1 MTTVITRKIVNTAA
15 LVLTVTSLVLGAAP
29 ANAGGFGFSIGVGGD
44 GDAGMTM
51 SHSFTMGDSIRR
63 GDMMFGDKSQEQ
75 LDDEWDDLG
84 DEDTAL
90 HIRIDTN
97 GHNVLLQQEHDCLYV
112 KKIEALLE
120 QMRANLKVYEQRR
133 AEHEKL
139 GRKDWVKDDNQVIKE
154 EKRDIDKWEDE
165 LKKAKKECGK
175 QWF

>member
-1 MTTVITRKIVNTAA
+1 MTITITRKIANAA
-15 LVLTVTSLVLGAAP
+15 VLVLTVASLALGAVP
-29 ANAGGFGFSIGVGGD
+29 ANAGGFGFSIGVGG

-51 SHSFTMGDSIRR
+51 SRGSTMGDSIRR

-90 HIRIDTN
+90 HVRIEAN

-133 AEHEKL
+133 DEHEAL
-139 GRKDWVKDDNQVIKE
+139 GRKDWVKDDIRVIKE
-154 EKRDIDKWEDE
+154 ENRDIKKWEEE
-165 LKKAKKECGK
+165 LEKAKKECGK
-175 QWF
+175 QWY